1 MKIARACVMQE
12 SNSFAP
18 GPTRFEDFSVE
29 HGDSLPAVYGET
41 NTEMAGFLQ
50 EVERLGAE
58 PLPIVSIFALAGGPV
73 SKPAFSKISNLVISQ
88 LARSDFDGLLLALHG
103 AWVGDSGISADA
115 ELARRV
121 RQAVGRNK
129 PIVATLDFHA
139 NVRPSLLR
147 EVDAVVGYRT
157 YPHIDMA
164 DTGRK
169 AARIIHELLTTRI
182 RTYNY
187 WLPIPLLAPPQSATT
202 DRPPIRKTVD
212 QLDSDFPPDGSL
224 SSSFFC
230 VQPWLDIQKLSS
242 CLLVV
247 ARSPDERIP
256 GRMQDLA
263 QTLWNRR
270 TEFVVDWTEPQE
282 LMAGIRKERR
292 KPVIVSEAFDSPTGG
307 APGDNPGLLSI
318 LLPDCNELDACVF
331 VVDAEAASKAR
342 QVGVGGVFRDTL
354 CAKKDARFGPPIRVE
369 GRVIS
374 LSDGEFVHRGPVF
387 TGKKVEMGATAV
399 LEAGRMKIVVAS
411 RPAMTVDPE
420 LYRSQKIEPKAQDMV
435 AVKSP
440 SLFLPGYASLMG
452 SVLHL
457 DMPGV
462 CRGNLQKVPYSKIG
476 RPIYP
481 LKDFAWNSA
490 EKAVTL

>member
-1 MKIARACVMQE
+1 MKIALACVMQE

-18 GPTRFEDFSVE
+18 GPAALENFSIE
-29 HGDSLPAVYGET
+29 PGDSLPAVYGET

-58 PLPIVSIFALAGGPV
+58 PVPLVSISALADGPV
-73 SKPAFSKISNLVISQ
+73 SKSVFNKISDLLISQ
-88 LARSDFDGLLLALHG
+88 LRTSDFDGLLIALHG
-103 AWVGDSGISADA
+103 AWVGDDGTSADA
-115 ELARRV
+115 ELARRI
-121 RQAVGRNK
+121 RQAAGRKK
-129 PIVATLDFHA
+129 PIVVTLDFHA

-164 DTGRK
+164 ETGRK
-169 AARIIHELLTTRI
+169 AARMIHEFLTTRC
-182 RTYNY
+182 RAYTY

-202 DRPPIRKTVD
+202 DRPPIRDTVD
-212 QLDSDFPPDGSL
+212 RLDSNFPPDGSF

-230 VQPWLDIQKLSS
+230 VQPWLDIQELSS

-247 ARSPDERIP
+247 VRSPDERIP

-263 QTLWNRR
+263 QELWSRR
-270 TEFVVDWTEPQE
+270 TEFAVDWVEPQG
-282 LMAGIRKERR
+282 LMAAIRKEQR
-292 KPVIVSEAFDSPTGG
+292 KPVIISEAFDSPTGG
-307 APGDNPGLLSI
+307 APGDNPGLLST
-318 LLPDCNELDACVF
+318 LVPHCNRWDACVF
-331 VVDAEAASKAR
+331 VVGADAASKAR

-354 CAKKDARFGPPIRVE
+354 CAVKDARFGPPIKVE
-369 GRVIS
+369 GRVIY
-374 LSDGEFVHRGPVF
+374 LSDGDFVHKGPVF
-387 TGKKVEMGATAV
+387 TGKKVKMGPTAV
-399 LEAGRMKIVVAS
+399 LEVGRMKIVVAS

-440 SLFLPGYASLMG
+440 SLFLPSYASVMG

-462 CRGNLQKVPYSKIG
+462 CRGNLQKVPFSKIA

-481 LKDFAWNSA
+481 LDDFAWDSA